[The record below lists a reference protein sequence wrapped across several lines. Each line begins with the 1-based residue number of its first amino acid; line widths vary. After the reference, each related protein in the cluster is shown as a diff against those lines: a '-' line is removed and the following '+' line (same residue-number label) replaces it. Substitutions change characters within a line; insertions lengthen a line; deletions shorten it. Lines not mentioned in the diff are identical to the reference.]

1 MIIRAGE
8 ILRGFSRVEQ
18 RRMGTVSKNFCS
30 AFSPQFSL
38 YSYIHITIYMSRSFV
53 LFLPLSLSLSLSP
66 CICLSLPLS
75 VSLSP
80 LSLYLCLCLFF
91 FLSLSLS
98 MSPSPIFTSTVDV
111 SSLPLLFCY
120 FLRLPQFL
128 DYTKLDDAIVIV
140 SFILSTSLISSIL
153 ITPPL

>member
-1 MIIRAGE
+1 MKFLGVFQELSRGGWAQYPKISVQLSLPNSLF
-8 ILRGFSRVEQ
+8 ILISISLSICLVLLFS
-18 RRMGTVSKNFCS
+18 F
-30 AFSPQFSL
+30 
-38 YSYIHITIYMSRSFV
+38 
-53 LFLPLSLSLSLSP
+53 FLSHCLCLSLSLYLSLSP
-66 CICLSLPLS
+66 SLCLSL
-75 VSLSP
+75 P

-111 SSLPLLFCY
+111 SSLPPLFCY